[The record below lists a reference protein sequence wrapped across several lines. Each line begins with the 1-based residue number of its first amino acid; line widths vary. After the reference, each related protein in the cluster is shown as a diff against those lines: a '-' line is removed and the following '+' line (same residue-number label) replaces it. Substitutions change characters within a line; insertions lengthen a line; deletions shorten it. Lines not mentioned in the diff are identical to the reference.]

1 MRLAPIIATVSRTGR
16 IAFWISVVVLAGVIC
31 YNQFGK
37 DEVPITRSIGLKADY
52 DEVRDWFNTQTVR
65 NLVYEN
71 KNADP
76 QFYAGIVGK
85 IENCEWVKSMNLEKQ
100 EPAADS
106 ERFVFGVTDY
116 TEENLRGSVSF
127 RHSGNEFQCNVYDHT
142 DFVLVVLSAWH

>member
-1 MRLAPIIATVSRTGR
+1 MRLAPIIANVSRSGR
-16 IAFWISVVVLAGVIC
+16 ILFRISVVVLIGVIC
-31 YNQFGK
+31 YNQFKK

-85 IENCEWVKSMNLEKQ
+85 IENCEWVKTMKLQKQ
-100 EPAADS
+100 EPAGSS

-127 RHSGNEFQCNVYDHT
+127 RHSGNEFQCDVYDHT
-142 DFVLVVLSAWH
+142 DFVLVVLSAWY